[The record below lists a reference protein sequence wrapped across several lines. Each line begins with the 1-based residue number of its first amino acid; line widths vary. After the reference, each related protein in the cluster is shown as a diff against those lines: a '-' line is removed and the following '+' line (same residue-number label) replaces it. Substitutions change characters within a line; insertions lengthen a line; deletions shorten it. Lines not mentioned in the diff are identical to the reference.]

1 MQLEIKGQKCTRYKI
16 ARQKKGKNV
25 PGTKLPGKKR
35 AKMYQVQ
42 NCPKQ
47 KKEENHHE
55 DDRNINYNSK
65 HINIDITNNN
75 AIGKYYKEKI

>member
-1 MQLEIKGQKCTRYKI
+1 MQSEIKKWDKMYPVQNGP
-16 ARQKKGKNV
+16 AQKKWD
-25 PGTKLPGKKR
+25 
-35 AKMYQVQ
+35 KMYPVQ
-42 NCPKQ
+42 NVPKQ
-47 KKEENHHE
+47 KKEEKCHE

>member
-1 MQLEIKGQKCTRYKI
+1 MGQ
-16 ARQKKGKNV
+16 NV
-25 PGTKLPGKKR
+25 PGTKCPGTED
-35 AKMYQVQ
+35 KMYPVQ
-42 NCPKQ
+42 NVPKQ
-47 KKEENHHE
+47 KKEEKCHE